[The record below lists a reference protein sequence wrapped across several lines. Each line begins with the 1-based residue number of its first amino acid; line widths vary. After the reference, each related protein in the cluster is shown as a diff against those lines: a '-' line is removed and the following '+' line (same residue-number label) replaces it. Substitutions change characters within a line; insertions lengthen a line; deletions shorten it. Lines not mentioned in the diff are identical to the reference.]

1 MHILF
6 EIILFS
12 FLAGSSVFL
21 GGVLSYFFDKFLK
34 KGLLKKEILHTLT
47 AFGAGIMLG
56 AVCFVL
62 IPEGLKSLTNIY
74 SVLIFFLGTVSFY
87 FLDEYIKKKK
97 TTASQLMAMLLDFI
111 PESISL
117 GAMFILNHNIAILL
131 AFFIFLQNLP
141 ESFNSY
147 IELKESKISSKKAL
161 IILFFLSFIGVVF
174 SLIGYVF
181 LRNEIEITASI
192 MIFSSAGILYLIF
205 QDIAPGLRI
214 KENSYPVLGVNFGFL
229 LALVCHVSI

>member
-1 MHILF
+1 MNVLLDIV
-6 EIILFS
+6 LFS
-12 FLAGSSVFL
+12 LLAGSSVFI

-34 KGLLKKEILHTLT
+34 KGLLKKEILHTLV

-62 IPEGLKSLTNIY
+62 IPEGIKSLSTI
-74 SVLIFFLGTVSFY
+74 SSILVFFLGTISFY

-117 GAMFILNHNIAILL
+117 GAMFVLNHNIAILL

-147 IELKESKISSKKAL
+147 LELKEAKLSSKKAL
-161 IILFFLSFIGVVF
+161 VILFLLSFIGVIF

-181 LRNEIEITASI
+181 LKDEVEITASI

-205 QDIAPGLRI
+205 QDIAPALRI
-214 KENSYPVLGVNFGFL
+214 KENSYPVLGVNLGFL
-229 LALVCHVSI
+229 LALVCHLSI